1 MGEKIEATKWGFLI
15 IVFIVVVT
23 AVSWALWPA
32 QKYVERQVLV
42 NSQQYAESRS
52 QEQKLLRAQL
62 AEIDNRIA
70 STTDK
75 DERRNLENQRSAF
88 RAQLEAT
95 R

>member
-1 MGEKIEATKWGFLI
+1 MGEKIETTKWGFLI
-15 IVFIVVVT
+15 IAFIVFVT

-32 QKYVERQVLV
+32 QKFVERQVLV

-52 QEQKLLRAQL
+52 QEQRLLQAQL

-70 STTDK
+70 NTTDK
-75 DERRNLENQRSAF
+75 DERRNLENQRLAF

>member
-1 MGEKIEATKWGFLI
+1 MSERMEATKWVGWLI
-15 IVFIVVVT
+15 AAMLVIT

-32 QKYVERQVLV
+32 QKFVERQVLV
-42 NSQQYAESRS
+42 NSQQYAESRD

-62 AEIDNRIA
+62 AEIENRIGSTADA
-70 STTDK
+70 S
-75 DERRNLENQRSAF
+75 ERRNLENQRAAF